1 MPASN
6 LILMDET
13 PVRRFSVRN
22 LLLLFI
28 LLLCFSPGTHTHT
41 EKHKT
46 VEQSLTLSVPITH
59 PPQQKSL

>member
-22 LLLLFI
+22 LLLLFV

-41 EKHKT
+41 DEHKT
-46 VEQSLTLSVPITH
+46 VEQSLTLSVPVNH
-59 PPQQKSL
+59 APQQENL